1 MRWDVVGLVLG
12 WTIRLIA
19 LPLLVVFAYS
29 AYIGSEGPEYAAKTY
44 LLPFLLSLVIGQ
56 SLVSLAK
63 HSDASSRVRDR
74 EAFASVALGWIPVV
88 AVGALPYWLGGMFY
102 GPFEMMAGDATFWDE
117 RTSILRGLLY
127 SWFESMSGFTTTGAT
142 VIDISTS
149 PVCAAFTVADD
160 CIGSQ
165 NSSLILWRSITQW
178 VGGMGVIMLGL
189 LILSRVLGGGM
200 SLARAELTGPSL
212 SRLGPSLQWTARRL
226 WLIYVVLTIL
236 EFGMLYFLGG
246 MGLFD
251 SVNYSLTTLP
261 SGGFTTSD
269 SGIMGFDSARVEV
282 ILIVFMLLTCINFSL
297 LHLMLAGRT
306 KEVLKDEEL
315 RTYILILIV
324 AWLAMSF
331 NLYRFGTTEADL
343 APLVALRQALFQSIS
358 ISSTGY
364 ASADFASWPVFSQFV
379 LLLLMIVGACAGST
393 GGGLKVMRIRIAFEL
408 AKREVVKII
417 QPRQVVAIR
426 FNQQVIEERKIWI
439 VLGMLSS
446 WMVLVTASILSISF
460 LEPDLEL
467 IDVLS
472 ISISLLGNT
481 GPALGAFGPTAT
493 WAALSE
499 PSMVIATMLMWLG
512 RLELLTV
519 LVLLH
524 PRTWARSD

>member
-19 LPLLVVFAYS
+19 LPLLIVFAYS
-29 AYIGSEGPEYAAKTY
+29 ALIDSEGIEYAAKTY
-44 LLPFLLSLVIGQ
+44 LPSAVLSLMLGQ
-56 SLVSLAK
+56 SLVSLSK
-63 HSDASSRVRDR
+63 NYDSSSRVRDR

-102 GPFEMMAGDATFWDE
+102 GPFEMLAGDASIWDA
-117 RTSILRGLLY
+117 LRGLLY

-149 PVCAAFTVADD
+149 PVCSAFTVADD

-165 NSSLILWRSITQW
+165 NNSLILWRSITQW
-178 VGGMGVIMLGL
+178 LGGMGVIMLGL

-200 SLARAELTGPSL
+200 SLARAELTGPTL
-212 SRLGPSLQWTARRL
+212 SRLGPTLQWTASRL
-226 WLIYVVLTIL
+226 WLIYVVLTVL
-236 EFGMLYFLGG
+236 EFGMLHFLGG
-246 MGLFD
+246 LGIFD
-251 SVNYSLTTLP
+251 AVNYSLTTLP
-261 SGGFTTSD
+261 SGGFGTSD
-269 SGIMGFDSARVEV
+269 EGIMAFDSARVEV

-297 LHLMLAGRT
+297 LHLMLAGRA
-306 KEVLKDEEL
+306 KEAWKDEEL
-315 RTYILILIV
+315 RAYLLILFV
-324 AWLAMSF
+324 AWLAMAF
-331 NLYRFGTTEADL
+331 NLYRFGTGEEDL
-343 APLVALRQALFQSIS
+343 APIVALRHALFQSIS

-364 ASADFASWPVFSQFV
+364 SSSDFATWPVFSQFV
-379 LLLLMIVGACAGST
+379 LLLLMIVGASAGST

-417 QPRQVVAIR
+417 QPRRVVAIR
-426 FNQQVIEERKIWI
+426 FNQQIIEERKIWI

-446 WMVLVTASILSISF
+446 WMVLVTASMLILSF
-460 LEPDLEL
+460 LEPTLEMTD
-467 IDVLS
+467 ILS
-472 ISISLLGNT
+472 VSISLLGNT

-493 WAALSE
+493 WATLSE

-524 PRTWARSD
+524 PRTWSGTD

>member
-19 LPLLVVFAYS
+19 LPLLVVAAYS
-29 AYIGSEGPEYAAKTY
+29 TYLEAEGIEYAAKTY
-44 LLPFLLSLVIGQ
+44 LPPFLLSLVVGQ
-56 SLVSLAK
+56 SLVSLARN
-63 HSDASSRVRDR
+63 SDASSRVRDR

-88 AVGALPYWLGGMFY
+88 AVGSLPYWLGGMFY
-102 GPFEMMAGDATFWDE
+102 GPLELMAGEATFWE
-117 RTSILRGLLY
+117 ALRGLLH

-142 VIDISTS
+142 VIDPLTS
-149 PVCAAFTVADD
+149 PACAAFTVADD

-282 ILIVFMLLTCINFSL
+282 ILMVFMLLTCINFSL

-315 RTYILILIV
+315 RTYILILLV

-331 NLYRFGTTEADL
+331 NLYRFGTTEGDL

-379 LLLLMIVGACAGST
+379 LLLLMIVGASAGST

-417 QPRQVVAIR
+417 QPRRVVAIR

-446 WMVLVTASILSISF
+446 WMVIVTASILSISF
-460 LEPDLEL
+460 LEPSLEL
-467 IDVLS
+467 IDVFS

-499 PSMVIATMLMWLG
+499 PSMVIATMLMWFG